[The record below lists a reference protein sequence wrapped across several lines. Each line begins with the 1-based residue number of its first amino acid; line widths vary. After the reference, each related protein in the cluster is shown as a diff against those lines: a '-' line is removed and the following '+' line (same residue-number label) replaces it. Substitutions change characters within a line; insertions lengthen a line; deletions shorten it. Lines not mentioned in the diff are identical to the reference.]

1 MLGCEL
7 YLNLN
12 RQFQRRVLGK
22 ACTFLI
28 DRDDPICGGG
38 PLLSD
43 SRLLSNSLGP
53 ESQIPGS
60 SQIAWG
66 QNYRFRVPLRF
77 LGAKITDSRLLSN
90 SLGPKLQISCK
101 SERIPPNLRG
111 FYGNPYKLAR
121 IERVSLTILSNFGE
135 SSQI

>member
-1 MLGCEL
+1 MLGREF

-12 RQFQRRVLGK
+12 RQLQRRVLGK

-28 DRDDPICGGG
+28 DRDDPICSGGG

-43 SRLLSNSLGP
+43 SRLLSDSLGP
-53 ESQIPGS
+53 ELQIPGS

-77 LGAKITDSRLLSN
+77 LGARITDS
-90 SLGPKLQISCK
+90 G
-101 SERIPPNLRG
+101 
-111 FYGNPYKLAR
+111 
-121 IERVSLTILSNFGE
+121 
-135 SSQI
+135 SSQIPWGQNYRFGAPTNLSKPLQI